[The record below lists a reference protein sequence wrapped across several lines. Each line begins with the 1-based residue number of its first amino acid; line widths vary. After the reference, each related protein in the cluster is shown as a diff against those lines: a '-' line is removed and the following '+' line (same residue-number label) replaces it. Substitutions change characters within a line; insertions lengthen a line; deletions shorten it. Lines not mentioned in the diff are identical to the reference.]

1 MIDVIVD
8 TIKNTDKAEVEKS
21 ISKMFD
27 EAIKKNM
34 PPDIIRQ
41 LSMQLI
47 MRAIKEISDIG
58 VDMDKLLQVEN
69 NNVYEVLNEFETIEQ
84 IKGYLE
90 KMFYKFIDIIIEKRS
105 LRSNRDL
112 MDKILKYINLNYM
125 NYDLTLNSLADEFG
139 LSVPYLSK
147 IFKESFEANFTDYI
161 IGIRMEKAKELLS
174 DTDLKVG
181 EITERVGYAN
191 AHSFIRIFKKYL
203 GMTPGEYRS
212 SLIK

>member
-1 MIDVIVD
+1 
-8 TIKNTDKAEVEKS
+8 
-21 ISKMFD
+21 MFD
-27 EAIKKNM
+27 EAVRKNM

-47 MRAIKEISDIG
+47 MRAIKEVSDIG

-105 LRSNRDL
+105 LRSNKDL
-112 MDKILKYINLNYM
+112 MDKILKYINLKYM

-191 AHSFIRIFKKYL
+191 AHSFIRIFKKYI